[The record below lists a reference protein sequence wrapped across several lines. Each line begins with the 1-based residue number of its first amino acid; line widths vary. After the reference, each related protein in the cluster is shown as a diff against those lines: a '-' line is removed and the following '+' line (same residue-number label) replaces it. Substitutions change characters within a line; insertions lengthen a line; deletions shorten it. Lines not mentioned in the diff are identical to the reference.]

1 MTIYNSRNSYIC
13 CRRVPLAG
21 TYWEISK
28 LLSIGFSW
36 NIPDMAFASH
46 SNCLSRT
53 GIFHVLFALFFIIL
67 TILILQDLILSNI
80 PCSFRTIS
88 PAHSIQQVTENMCI
102 ESHNVADTM
111 FILQRAARFET
122 RWNTSSIVRGLKPRQ
137 DDRLNYLLQDRRI
150 RPIVMNWH
158 FSRYFRLIFSQHLRS
173 LSFKILSYQPH
184 HTHSKPFRLFTLF
197 TDNEKTR
204 VLNPWRSWHNVYTT
218 TGDPFQAN
226 TKHKLYSMRI
236 KPPARPS
243 KTTLPPGSENPPY
256 HSSRSWPR
264 CLPHHQP
271 YGWSTLSWTGIFHV
285 LFTFYFITLTLI
297 IIVQSLIPNTNS
309 HSLLSISSSYFVS
322 DHQENQKRVYSV
334 P

>member
-1 MTIYNSRNSYIC
+1 
-13 CRRVPLAG
+13 
-21 TYWEISK
+21 
-28 LLSIGFSW
+28 
-36 NIPDMAFASH
+36 MAFASH

-111 FILQRAARFET
+111 FILQQAARFET
-122 RWNTSSIVRGLKPRQ
+122 RRNTSSIVRGLKPRQ

-158 FSRYFRLIFSQHLRS
+158 FSRYFFSQHLRS

-204 VLNPWRSWHNVYTT
+204 VLNP
-218 TGDPFQAN
+218 
-226 TKHKLYSMRI
+226 
-236 KPPARPS
+236 
-243 KTTLPPGSENPPY
+243 
-256 HSSRSWPR
+256 
-264 CLPHHQP
+264 
-271 YGWSTLSWTGIFHV
+271 
-285 LFTFYFITLTLI
+285 
-297 IIVQSLIPNTNS
+297 
-309 HSLLSISSSYFVS
+309 
-322 DHQENQKRVYSV
+322 
-334 P
+334 

>member
-1 MTIYNSRNSYIC
+1 
-13 CRRVPLAG
+13 
-21 TYWEISK
+21 
-28 LLSIGFSW
+28 
-36 NIPDMAFASH
+36 MAFASH

-67 TILILQDLILSNI
+67 MILILQDLILSNI

-111 FILQRAARFET
+111 FILQRAARFKT
-122 RWNTSSIVRGLKPRQ
+122 RQNMSSIVRGLKPRQ
-137 DDRLNYLLQDRRI
+137 DDRLNYLLQDWRI

-204 VLNPWRSWHNVYTT
+204 VLNP
-218 TGDPFQAN
+218 
-226 TKHKLYSMRI
+226 
-236 KPPARPS
+236 
-243 KTTLPPGSENPPY
+243 
-256 HSSRSWPR
+256 
-264 CLPHHQP
+264 
-271 YGWSTLSWTGIFHV
+271 
-285 LFTFYFITLTLI
+285 
-297 IIVQSLIPNTNS
+297 
-309 HSLLSISSSYFVS
+309 
-322 DHQENQKRVYSV
+322 
-334 P
+334 